1 MSPAQPNQSILT
13 GLDVLQEVIA
23 VGRPI
28 GSRDLARRLGL
39 EHSRANR
46 ILGTLVSGG
55 MLQQDGQ
62 SKYRPGPRVHVLSAL
77 SLHASGLISAALPE
91 LTRFLE
97 EGATVA
103 LGTLWRDTVVY
114 LLHAK
119 PGDNLAATAGAHQN
133 YPRDKS
139 IVGSL
144 FDRPITSTDDG
155 ADAIWADRTEQAE
168 RSWAARIGSDGTA
181 AIAIVLPVSH
191 PAAAPPEAMLKRVE
205 SAARRIEAALM

>member
-28 GSRDLARRLGL
+28 GSREVARRLGL
-39 EHSRANR
+39 EHSRTNR

-91 LTRFLE
+91 LMGFLE

-133 YPRDKS
+133 YPREKS
-139 IVGSL
+139 IIGSL
-144 FDRPITSTDDG
+144 FDDT

-168 RSWAARIGSDGTA
+168 RSWAARIGSVGTA
-181 AIAIVLPVSH
+181 AIAVVLPLIH
-191 PAAAPPEAMLKRVE
+191 PAAVPPEAMLKRVE
-205 SAARRIEAALM
+205 STARRIEAALM